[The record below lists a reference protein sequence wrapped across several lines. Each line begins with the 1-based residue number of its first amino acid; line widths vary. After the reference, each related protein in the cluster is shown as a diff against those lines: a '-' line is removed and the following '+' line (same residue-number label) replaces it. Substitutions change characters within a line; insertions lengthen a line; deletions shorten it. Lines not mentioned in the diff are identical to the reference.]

1 MCPISLTGGVS
12 VIGWVNKGS
21 FRKIEDGKK
30 NINESIMRARRLQIQ
45 HTHTGTHSLHSFYQ
59 NEAFIASW
67 GLSVQIFVTSF
78 SVAFTAA
85 LSFYHLIQDVEQDV
99 GLISR
104 QSVFNL
110 NLPVQ
115 RNSHAIKDQLR
126 PNGIVS
132 LSPVWSFTDAAGHP
146 VEKKESP
153 VSHVHTSVR
162 KWEGGTMGSW
172 FLFKPSN
179 LFSWTGI
186 LIRLANPSSLT
197 SGHVRP

>member
-1 MCPISLTGGVS
+1 MPKKKTTHTQLEPELKQKKRLSTKTLLSAISDQTLTAAHISRPNVPHQPDRRSLCYWLGQQ
-12 VIGWVNKGS
+12 
-21 FRKIEDGKK
+21 RKIEDGKK

-67 GLSVQIFVTSF
+67 SLSVQIFVTSF

-132 LSPVWSFTDAAGHP
+132 LSPV
-146 VEKKESP
+146 
-153 VSHVHTSVR
+153 
-162 KWEGGTMGSW
+162 
-172 FLFKPSN
+172 
-179 LFSWTGI
+179 
-186 LIRLANPSSLT
+186 
-197 SGHVRP
+197 